1 MKEKIIKYTSI
12 LIAIAVLS
20 TFVAVSLM
28 MYGRFSAAMKRDVRH
43 EAMYLKILVER
54 EGVEAIDD
62 QVGELT
68 DTRITVIDPEGNVIY
83 DSMEDP
89 ASLEPHEDRPE
100 VQEAQKNGTGEATR
114 YSMTLAQQT
123 FYHAVL
129 LSDGSV
135 LRAAATTDSV
145 LATMMSALTL
155 IGLLVIGV
163 IILGIFLIYRQTA
176 RMMEPLK
183 NLDLEHPLRNP
194 VYPELKPLMRQLEK
208 QNEQIAQ
215 QMKELKTNQA
225 NYLAITEYMEEGLML
240 TSREKVLSLNQ
251 AAERF
256 LGQVSDY
263 CINKPVDTVVRISEL
278 QDAIEDALEGHGSE
292 KVVVHGDRSY
302 QILTNPVKISGRIQG
317 TVVLILDITDKWEA
331 EELRREFSANVS
343 HELKTPL
350 MSISGYAELIENG
363 LVQPGDIPSFAGRI
377 HQEAVRLS
385 NLVADIMKL
394 SQLDEASEGL
404 SWEEVPLKELFQE
417 VCDHLQVSAAKHKVT
432 LDFSGEECS
441 IYGVRQI
448 LYEMCFNLCENAI
461 KYNREGGNVK
471 ISLES
476 VGDKIRWSVKDTGIG
491 IAPEHQGRVFERFY
505 RVDKSHSRKT
515 GGTGLGL
522 SIVKH
527 GAALHHA
534 EINLESASGEG
545 TEITLVFPQNRQKQ
559 D

>member
-12 LIAIAVLS
+12 LIAIAVLA
-20 TFVAVSLM
+20 TFVAVSLV

-43 EAMYLKILVER
+43 EAMYLKIMVER

-62 QVGELT
+62 EVGDLT
-68 DTRITVIDPEGNVIY
+68 DTRITVIDPEGDVTY

-89 ASLEPHEDRPE
+89 ASLERHEDRPE

-114 YSMTLAQQT
+114 YSMTLSQQT

-155 IGLLVIGV
+155 VGLLVVGV

-183 NLDLEHPLRNP
+183 HLDLEHPLRNS

-208 QNEQIAQ
+208 QNEQIAH

-240 TSREKVLSLNQ
+240 TSRERVISLNQ

-256 LGQVSDY
+256 LGQVSEY
-263 CINKPVDTVVRISEL
+263 CVGKPIDTVVRIADL

-292 KVVVHGDRSY
+292 KVVVHGERSY
-302 QILTNPVKISGRIQG
+302 QILTNPVKISGRVQG
-317 TVVLILDITDKWEA
+317 TVALILDITDKWEA

-394 SQLDEASEGL
+394 SQLDEAAEGL
-404 SWEEVPLKELFQE
+404 LWEEVSLKDLTQE
-417 VCDHLQVSAAKHKVT
+417 VCGHLQVQAAQHKVE
-432 LDFSGEECS
+432 LDFSGEECQV
-441 IYGVRQI
+441 YGVRQV
-448 LYEMCFNLCENAI
+448 LFEMCFNLCENAI
-461 KYNREGGNVK
+461 KYNREGGSVK
-471 ISLES
+471 IRLEDA
-476 VGDKIRWSVKDTGIG
+476 GDKIRWSVKDTGIG

-534 EINLESASGEG
+534 EITLESASGEG
-545 TEITLVFPQNRQKQ
+545 TEITLEFPREQK
-559 D
+559 

>member
-12 LIAIAVLS
+12 LIAIAVLA
-20 TFVAVSLM
+20 TFVAVSLV

-43 EAMYLKILVER
+43 EAMYLKIMVER

-62 QVGELT
+62 EVGDLT
-68 DTRITVIDPEGNVIY
+68 DTRITVIDPEGDVTY

-89 ASLEPHEDRPE
+89 ASLERHEDRPE

-114 YSMTLAQQT
+114 YSMTLSQQT

-155 IGLLVIGV
+155 VGLLVVGV

-183 NLDLEHPLRNP
+183 HLDLEHPLRNS

-208 QNEQIAQ
+208 QNEQIAH

-240 TSREKVLSLNQ
+240 TSRERVISLNQ

-256 LGQVSDY
+256 LGQVSEY
-263 CINKPVDTVVRISEL
+263 CVGKPIDTVVRIADL

-292 KVVVHGDRSY
+292 KVVVHGERSY
-302 QILTNPVKISGRIQG
+302 QILTNPVKISGRVQG
-317 TVVLILDITDKWEA
+317 TVALILDITDKWEA

-394 SQLDEASEGL
+394 SQLDEAAEGL
-404 SWEEVPLKELFQE
+404 LWEEVSLKDLTQE
-417 VCDHLQVSAAKHKVT
+417 VCGHLQVQAAQHKVE
-432 LDFSGEECS
+432 LDFSGEECQV
-441 IYGVRQI
+441 YGVRQV
-448 LYEMCFNLCENAI
+448 LFEMCFNLCENAI
-461 KYNREGGNVK
+461 KYNREGGSVK
-471 ISLES
+471 IRLEDA
-476 VGDKIRWSVKDTGIG
+476 GDKIRWLVKDTGIG

-534 EINLESASGEG
+534 EITLESASGEG
-545 TEITLVFPQNRQKQ
+545 TEITLEFPREQK
-559 D
+559 

>member
-12 LIAIAVLS
+12 LIAIAVLA
-20 TFVAVSLM
+20 TFVAVSLV

-43 EAMYLKILVER
+43 EAMYLKIMVER

-62 QVGELT
+62 EVGDLT
-68 DTRITVIDPEGNVIY
+68 DTRITVIDPEGDVTY

-89 ASLEPHEDRPE
+89 ASLERHEDRPE

-114 YSMTLAQQT
+114 YSMTLFQQT

-155 IGLLVIGV
+155 VGLLVVGV

-183 NLDLEHPLRNP
+183 HLDLEHPLRNS

-208 QNEQIAQ
+208 QNEQIAH

-240 TSREKVLSLNQ
+240 TSRERVISLNQ

-256 LGQVSDY
+256 LGQVSEY
-263 CINKPVDTVVRISEL
+263 CVGKPIDTVVRIADL

-292 KVVVHGDRSY
+292 KVVVHGERSY
-302 QILTNPVKISGRIQG
+302 QILTNPVKISGRVQG
-317 TVVLILDITDKWEA
+317 TVALILDITDKWEA

-394 SQLDEASEGL
+394 SQLDEAAEGL
-404 SWEEVPLKELFQE
+404 LWEEVSLKDLTQE
-417 VCDHLQVSAAKHKVT
+417 VCGHLQVQAAQHKVE
-432 LDFSGEECS
+432 LDFSGEECQV
-441 IYGVRQI
+441 YGVRQV
-448 LYEMCFNLCENAI
+448 LFEMCFNLCENAI
-461 KYNREGGNVK
+461 KYNREGGSVK
-471 ISLES
+471 IRLEDA
-476 VGDKIRWSVKDTGIG
+476 GDKIRWSVKDTGIG

-534 EINLESASGEG
+534 EITLESASGEG
-545 TEITLVFPQNRQKQ
+545 TEITLEFPREQK
-559 D
+559 

>member
-12 LIAIAVLS
+12 LIAIAVLA
-20 TFVAVSLM
+20 TFVAVSLV
-28 MYGRFSAAMKRDVRH
+28 MYERFSAAMKRDVRH
-43 EAMYLKILVER
+43 EAMYLKIMVER

-62 QVGELT
+62 EVGDLT
-68 DTRITVIDPEGNVIY
+68 DTRITVIDPEGDVTY

-89 ASLEPHEDRPE
+89 ASLERHEDRPE

-114 YSMTLAQQT
+114 YSMTLSQQT

-155 IGLLVIGV
+155 VGLLVVGV

-183 NLDLEHPLRNP
+183 HLDLEHPLRNS

-208 QNEQIAQ
+208 QNEQIAH

-240 TSREKVLSLNQ
+240 TSRERVISLNQ

-256 LGQVSDY
+256 LGQVSEY
-263 CINKPVDTVVRISEL
+263 CVGKPIDTVVRIADL

-292 KVVVHGDRSY
+292 KVVVHGERSY
-302 QILTNPVKISGRIQG
+302 QILTNPVKISGRVQG
-317 TVVLILDITDKWEA
+317 TVALILDITDKWEA

-394 SQLDEASEGL
+394 SQLDEAAEGL
-404 SWEEVPLKELFQE
+404 LWEEVSLKDLTQE
-417 VCDHLQVSAAKHKVT
+417 VCGHLQVQAAQHKVE
-432 LDFSGEECS
+432 LDFSGEECQV
-441 IYGVRQI
+441 YGVRQV
-448 LYEMCFNLCENAI
+448 LFEMCFNLCENAI
-461 KYNREGGNVK
+461 KYNREGGSVK
-471 ISLES
+471 IRLEDA
-476 VGDKIRWSVKDTGIG
+476 GDKIRWSVKDTGIG

-534 EINLESASGEG
+534 EITLESASGEG
-545 TEITLVFPQNRQKQ
+545 TEITLEFPREQK
-559 D
+559 

>member
-12 LIAIAVLS
+12 LIAIAVLA
-20 TFVAVSLM
+20 TFVAVSLV

-43 EAMYLKILVER
+43 EAMYLKIMVER

-62 QVGELT
+62 EVGDLT
-68 DTRITVIDPEGNVIY
+68 DTRITVIDPEGDVTY

-89 ASLEPHEDRPE
+89 ASLERHEDRPE

-114 YSMTLAQQT
+114 YSMTLSQQT

-155 IGLLVIGV
+155 VGLLVVGV

-183 NLDLEHPLRNP
+183 HLDLEHPLRNS

-208 QNEQIAQ
+208 QNEQIAH

-240 TSREKVLSLNQ
+240 TSRERVISLNQ

-256 LGQVSDY
+256 LGQVSEY
-263 CINKPVDTVVRISEL
+263 CVGKPIDTVVRIADL

-292 KVVVHGDRSY
+292 KVVVHGERSY
-302 QILTNPVKISGRIQG
+302 QILTNPVKISGRVQG
-317 TVVLILDITDKWEA
+317 TVALILDITDKWEA

-394 SQLDEASEGL
+394 SQLDEAAEGL
-404 SWEEVPLKELFQE
+404 LWEEVSLKDLTQE
-417 VCDHLQVSAAKHKVT
+417 VCGHLQVQAAQHKVE
-432 LDFSGEECS
+432 LDFSGEECQV
-441 IYGVRQI
+441 YGVRQV
-448 LYEMCFNLCENAI
+448 LFEMCFNLCENAI
-461 KYNREGGNVK
+461 KYRFAWRMPE
-471 ISLES
+471 
-476 VGDKIRWSVKDTGIG
+476 IRF
-491 IAPEHQGRVFERFY
+491 AGR
-505 RVDKSHSRKT
+505 
-515 GGTGLGL
+515 
-522 SIVKH
+522 
-527 GAALHHA
+527 
-534 EINLESASGEG
+534 
-545 TEITLVFPQNRQKQ
+545 
-559 D
+559 

>member
-12 LIAIAVLS
+12 LIAIAVLA
-20 TFVAVSLM
+20 TFVAVGLV

-43 EAMYLKILVER
+43 EAMYLKIMVER

-62 QVGELT
+62 EVGDLT
-68 DTRITVIDPEGNVIY
+68 DTRITVIDPEGDVTY

-89 ASLEPHEDRPE
+89 ASLERHEDRPE

-114 YSMTLAQQT
+114 YSMTLSQQT

-155 IGLLVIGV
+155 VGLLVVGV

-183 NLDLEHPLRNP
+183 HLHLEHPLRNS

-208 QNEQIAQ
+208 QNEQIAH

-240 TSREKVLSLNQ
+240 TSRERVISLNQ

-256 LGQVSDY
+256 LGQVSEY
-263 CINKPVDTVVRISEL
+263 CVGKPIDTVVRIADL

-292 KVVVHGDRSY
+292 KVVVHGERSY
-302 QILTNPVKISGRIQG
+302 QILTNPVKISGRVQG
-317 TVVLILDITDKWEA
+317 TVALILDITDKWEA

-394 SQLDEASEGL
+394 SQLDEAAEGL
-404 SWEEVPLKELFQE
+404 LWEEVSLKDLTQE
-417 VCDHLQVSAAKHKVT
+417 VCGHLQVQAAQHKVE
-432 LDFSGEECS
+432 LDFSGEECQV
-441 IYGVRQI
+441 YGVRQV
-448 LYEMCFNLCENAI
+448 LFEMCFNLCENAI
-461 KYNREGGNVK
+461 KYNREGGSVK
-471 ISLES
+471 IRLEDA
-476 VGDKIRWSVKDTGIG
+476 GDKIRWSVKDTGIG

-534 EINLESASGEG
+534 EITLESASGEG
-545 TEITLVFPQNRQKQ
+545 TEITLEFPREQK
-559 D
+559 

>member
-12 LIAIAVLS
+12 LIAIAVLA
-20 TFVAVSLM
+20 TFVAVSLV

-43 EAMYLKILVER
+43 EAMYLKIMVER

-62 QVGELT
+62 EVGDLT
-68 DTRITVIDPEGNVIY
+68 DTRITVIDPDGDVTY

-89 ASLEPHEDRPE
+89 ASLERHEDRPE

-114 YSMTLAQQT
+114 YSMTLSQQT

-155 IGLLVIGV
+155 VGLLVVGV

-183 NLDLEHPLRNP
+183 HLDLEHPLRNS

-208 QNEQIAQ
+208 QNEQIAH

-240 TSREKVLSLNQ
+240 TSRERVISLNQ

-256 LGQVSDY
+256 LGQVSEY
-263 CINKPVDTVVRISEL
+263 CVGKPIDTVVRIADL

-292 KVVVHGDRSY
+292 KVVVHGERSY
-302 QILTNPVKISGRIQG
+302 QILTNPVKISGRVQG
-317 TVVLILDITDKWEA
+317 TVALILDITDKWEA

-394 SQLDEASEGL
+394 SQLDEAAEGL
-404 SWEEVPLKELFQE
+404 LWEEVSLKDLTQE
-417 VCDHLQVSAAKHKVT
+417 VCGHLQVQAAQHKVE
-432 LDFSGEECS
+432 LDFSGEECQV
-441 IYGVRQI
+441 YGVRQV
-448 LYEMCFNLCENAI
+448 LFEMCFNLCENAI
-461 KYNREGGNVK
+461 KYNREGGSVK
-471 ISLES
+471 IRLEDA
-476 VGDKIRWSVKDTGIG
+476 GDKIRWSVKDTGIG

-534 EINLESASGEG
+534 EITLESASGEG
-545 TEITLVFPQNRQKQ
+545 TEITLEFPREQK
-559 D
+559 